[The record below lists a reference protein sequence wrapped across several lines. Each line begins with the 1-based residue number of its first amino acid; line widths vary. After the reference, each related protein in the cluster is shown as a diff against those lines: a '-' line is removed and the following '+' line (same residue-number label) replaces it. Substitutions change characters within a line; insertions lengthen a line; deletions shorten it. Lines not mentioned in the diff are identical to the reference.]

1 MYSTGREERL
11 GLQDK
16 KAQSWDDLER
26 RGCEQTVGRR
36 LVKRTRKKCAQGHWG
51 QFSEGLGHQVW
62 VSRLCPWT
70 VRADLESRSF
80 CR

>member
-16 KAQSWDDLER
+16 KAQSWDALER

-36 LVKRTRKKCAQGHWG
+36 LVKRKRKKCADRK
-51 QFSEGLGHQVW
+51 SV
-62 VSRLCPWT
+62 V
-70 VRADLESRSF
+70 
-80 CR
+80 